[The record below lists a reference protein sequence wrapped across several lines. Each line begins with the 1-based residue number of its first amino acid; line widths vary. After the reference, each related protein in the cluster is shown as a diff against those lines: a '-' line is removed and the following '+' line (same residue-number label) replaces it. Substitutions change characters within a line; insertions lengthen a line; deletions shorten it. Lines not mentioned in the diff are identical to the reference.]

1 MKKAAADL
9 DVDSTADRGLY
20 RGGGGG
26 GGGVEGAGLSLE
38 VNNKVSH
45 IPLGKLINIPLIKY
59 PKYPIS
65 LVVNKNIPEITN
77 TK

>member
-1 MKKAAADL
+1 MLKAAADL

-20 RGGGGG
+20 RGE
-26 GGGVEGAGLSLE
+26 GVEGAGLSLE

-45 IPLGKLINIPLIKY
+45 IPLGKLENIPLIRYHKY
-59 PKYPIS
+59 SIF

-77 TK
+77 TKWTY

>member
-9 DVDSTADRGLY
+9 DVDSTAVRGLY

-26 GGGVEGAGLSLE
+26 GWRGRGLSLE